1 MTVLPRSNC
10 SVETALAVLGGR
22 WKGVVL
28 FWILQGK
35 RRFGDLRRQL
45 PNCSARMLTLQLR
58 ELEADGILERSERRE
73 GRVVVAEYT
82 FTPFGRT
89 VEPLLL
95 ALCAWGSLVQAR
107 ANPPGATG
115 DSIPQEG
122 DHKQATEDDDEQPRE
137 DREPRPR
144 RRGGVR
150 A

>member
-28 FWILQGK
+28 FWILRGK

-58 ELEADGILERSERRE
+58 ELVADGILERSERRE
-73 GRVVVAEYT
+73 GRVIVAEYA

-95 ALCAWGSLVQAR
+95 ALCAWGSLVQTR
-107 ANPPGATG
+107 AEGAASAI

-122 DHKQATEDDDEQPRE
+122 DHKQATEDDDEEPGE
-137 DREPRPR
+137 DREGGAR
-144 RRGGVR
+144 RRGGAYR
-150 A
+150 